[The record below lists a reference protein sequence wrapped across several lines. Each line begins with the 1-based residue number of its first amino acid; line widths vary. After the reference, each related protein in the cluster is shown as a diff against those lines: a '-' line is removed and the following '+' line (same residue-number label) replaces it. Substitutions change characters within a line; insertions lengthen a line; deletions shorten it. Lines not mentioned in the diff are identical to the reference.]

1 MLNPID
7 TEAPAST
14 RHATLVALLVAG
26 AFFMENLDGTVIA
39 TALPQMALSF
49 GANPVDL
56 NMGITAYLLTL
67 AVFIPVS
74 GWLAD
79 RLGARTVFTFAI
91 ALFTFSSILCG
102 ISNGLWQF
110 TSARI
115 LQGMGGA
122 MMVPVGRLVV
132 LRVTEKKDLMRSI
145 AYITWP
151 GLAAPVIGPPAGGF
165 ITTYVSWRWI
175 FFFNVP
181 LGIIGMV
188 LAILWIKNQRE
199 GTGSFDWFGFAMAG
213 SACISFMYSLELL
226 GHQDVRWLAA
236 IVFLGYGL
244 IAGFIAVRHLR
255 RAVHPLINLECL
267 KAQTF
272 AIVIFG
278 GSLFRIAIS
287 SSPFLLPLM
296 FQLAFGLNA
305 FQSGLLVLA
314 MFAGNLCMKSVTT
327 PVLRRFGFRTSLIV
341 NGLITAVLIF
351 SFSFVWPNTP
361 RLLMIPLLFAHG
373 LSRSMQFTSINTI
386 AFVDIPKRLL
396 SSASSFYAVAQQLS
410 MGMGAAVGAMTL
422 RIAAWVHGT
431 PASMPATAD
440 FHLAFALI
448 SFIALLGVADSVT
461 LNRNAGAE
469 VSGHKI

>member
-1 MLNPID
+1 MRGVEESQTSRKSISV
-7 TEAPAST
+7 T
-14 RHATLVALLVAG
+14 LLVAG

-74 GWLAD
+74 GWIAD
-79 RLGARTVFTFAI
+79 RLGARTIFAFAI

-181 LGIIGMV
+181 LGIIGIV

-199 GTGSFDWFGFAMAG
+199 ESGPFDWLGLAMAD
-213 SACISFMYSLELL
+213 SACISFMYSL
-226 GHQDVRWLAA
+226 
-236 IVFLGYGL
+236 
-244 IAGFIAVRHLR
+244 
-255 RAVHPLINLECL
+255 
-267 KAQTF
+267 
-272 AIVIFG
+272 
-278 GSLFRIAIS
+278 
-287 SSPFLLPLM
+287 
-296 FQLAFGLNA
+296 
-305 FQSGLLVLA
+305 
-314 MFAGNLCMKSVTT
+314 
-327 PVLRRFGFRTSLIV
+327 
-341 NGLITAVLIF
+341 
-351 SFSFVWPNTP
+351 
-361 RLLMIPLLFAHG
+361 
-373 LSRSMQFTSINTI
+373 
-386 AFVDIPKRLL
+386 
-396 SSASSFYAVAQQLS
+396 
-410 MGMGAAVGAMTL
+410 
-422 RIAAWVHGT
+422 
-431 PASMPATAD
+431 
-440 FHLAFALI
+440 
-448 SFIALLGVADSVT
+448 
-461 LNRNAGAE
+461 
-469 VSGHKI
+469 